1 MASVYSI
8 NRNVNRPVQ
17 FKGLKGQW
25 MYKMAAVLVMLL
37 LTFAILYICGVAA
50 ILCVV
55 IVFSAGGFL
64 IHRIYKFNDKYG
76 EHGLMKKNC
85 ARQIILKVQSRKI
98 FMHHAAK
105 NH

>member
-25 MYKMAAVLVMLL
+25 MYKAAAVLIMSLL
-37 LTFAILYICGVAA
+37 MFAVLYICGVAA
-50 ILCVV
+50 SLCVV
-55 IVFSAGGFL
+55 IVFSAGGLL
-64 IHRIYKFNDKYG
+64 IRRIYQLSDRYG

-85 ARQIILKVQSRKI
+85 ARQIILKVQSRKK
-98 FMHHAAK
+98 FMHHADK